1 MARGIPRHVLEML
14 AAVPLFSECSKEE
27 LRRIV
32 GLGTSVEV
40 PAGTTLT
47 RQGAVGREFFLVTSG
62 TAKCYIDDR
71 LVARFGPG
79 DFFGEMALLDR
90 APRTA
95 TIVADDQMEVL
106 VLDAREFDSLIDDAP
121 SIARKLLKALAARQR
136 VTSALNH

>member
-1 MARGIPRHVLEML
+1 MARGVPRQVLEML
-14 AAVPLFSECSKEE
+14 AAVPLFSACSKAE

-32 GLGTSVEV
+32 GLGTSVTV
-40 PAGTTLT
+40 APGTTLT
-47 RQGAVGREFFLVTSG
+47 TQGAVGREFFLVTSG
-62 TAKCYIDDR
+62 TARCFRDGM

-79 DFFGEMALLDR
+79 DFFGEMALLDQ

-95 TIVADDQMEVL
+95 TIVADEPMELL

-136 VTSALNH
+136 AVAAVHD

>member
-1 MARGIPRHVLEML
+1 MPRGIPKQVLEML
-14 AAVPLFSECSKEE
+14 AAVPLFSECSKDE

-32 GLGTSVEV
+32 GLGTSVTV
-40 PAGTTLT
+40 PEGTTLT

-62 TAKCYIDDR
+62 TARCLIDGR
-71 LVARFGPG
+71 LIARFGPG

-95 TIVADDQMEVL
+95 TIIADSPMEVL

-136 VTSALNH
+136 ATAAIHN